1 MLRRMLEARPEG
13 EGSEGC
19 PKRYAFLLII
29 FLVVVGSPVYAEMYK
44 WVDEKGIVHFTDD
57 LSKIP
62 EKYRYDA
69 ETWKT
74 PKEVS
79 APEKE
84 EKPASIPAPQK
95 PSEPLGSEI
104 PIKIKGEVAVT
115 EVILNGREKYEFM
128 VDTGASFTNISWKMA
143 KDLDITIDEN
153 TPFLPIAT
161 ASDIV
166 LNPLVTIRSVRVGK
180 AEVENVD
187 VLINDLPG
195 DKGGLLGNSFL
206 YKFRVVLDPINGKM
220 TLFPLQ
226 VEQSPD
232 RPGGYRKDYWV
243 SRFNFYHTILERLKQ
258 MKTKYE
264 KGGVISEVKVNR
276 FNNAIR
282 YFENQLSELE
292 RKASFAGVPRN
303 WRQ

>member
-1 MLRRMLEARPEG
+1 MLEARPEG
-13 EGSEGC
+13 EGSEGGSM
-19 PKRYAFLLII
+19 RYAFLLII
-29 FLVVVGSPVYAEMYK
+29 LLVVLGSHVYAEMYK
-44 WVDEKGIVHFTDD
+44 WVDEKGTVHFTDD

-69 ETWKT
+69 EPRKT

-95 PSEPLGSEI
+95 TLEPVGIEI

-166 LNPLVTIRSVRVGK
+166 LNPLVTVKSLVVGK
-180 AEVENVD
+180 VEVENVD
-187 VLINDLPG
+187 VTISNLAG
-195 DKGGLLGNSFL
+195 DAGGLLGNSFL

-232 RPGGYRKDYWV
+232 RPGGYGKDYWV
-243 SRFNFYHTILERLKQ
+243 SRFNFYHTILERLKKI
-258 MKTKYE
+258 KTMYE
-264 KGGVISEVKVNR
+264 RKDLHSEKVNLNR
-276 FNNAIR
+276 VIKTIQ

>member
-1 MLRRMLEARPEG
+1 MLEVSPEG
-13 EGSEGC
+13 EGWEEC
-19 PKRYAFLLII
+19 PMRHAFLFVIL
-29 FLVVVGSPVYAEMYK
+29 LVAVGFPAYAEMYK
-44 WVDEKGIVHFTDD
+44 WIDEKGTVHFTDD

-62 EKYRYDA
+62 EKYRSDA
-69 ETWKT
+69 ESRKA

-84 EKPASIPAPQK
+84 EKPASTPAPQK
-95 PSEPLGSEI
+95 LSEPVGFEI
-104 PIKIKGEVAVT
+104 PIKIKGEVAVA
-115 EVILNGREKYEFM
+115 EVILDGREKHEFI

-143 KDLDITIDEN
+143 KDLGITIDEN

-161 ASDIV
+161 ASDVV
-166 LNPLVTIRSVRVGK
+166 LNPLVTLKSVRVEK

-187 VLINDLPG
+187 VTVSDLPG

-226 VEQSPD
+226 GEPSPD
-232 RPGGYRKDYWV
+232 RPGGYGKDYWN
-243 SRFNFYHTILERLKQ
+243 SRFQFYHTILERLKK
-258 MKTKYE
+258 MKTSYE
-264 KGGVISEVKVNR
+264 RRDLRSEVMKLNR
-276 FNNAIR
+276 VNNAIQ
-282 YFENQLSELE
+282 YFESQLSELD

-303 WRQ
+303 WRE